1 MELIVHYYD
10 YYQCKS

>member
-10 YYQCKS
+10 YYQYKS